1 VADTVRERIFA
12 AVCAVLYIDE
22 ADLIDGDATDLR
34 DLGLDSVRFVLL
46 LKELGVD
53 RESELP
59 LRLSESLSIEGWV
72 RELEKSELEK
82 SP

>member
-1 VADTVRERIFA
+1 MRERVLA
-12 AVCAVLYIDE
+12 AVYSVLYIDD
-22 ADLIDGDATDLR
+22 ADLVNGDTTDLR

-46 LKELGVD
+46 MKELGVD

-59 LRLSESLSIEGWV
+59 LRLSESLSVDGWV
-72 RELEKSELEK
+72 RELEKFELER

>member
-1 VADTVRERIFA
+1 MPDTVRERVLA
-12 AVCAVLYIDE
+12 AVYSVLYIDD
-22 ADLIDGDATDLR
+22 ADLVNGDTTDLR

-46 LKELGVD
+46 MKELGVD

-59 LRLSESLSIEGWV
+59 LRLSESLSVDGWV
-72 RELEKSELEK
+72 RELEKFELER